1 MSSRRGRREVVRK
14 KAAVLVII
22 LVLITLSVLGERYL
36 NRSADSNT
44 YSGTIEG
51 TEIPV
56 QAELGGRIVELL
68 VSECQVIKTG
78 DVIAK
83 LDDSQAKISLD
94 IAKIQQT
101 QAQAKLNDLLGGARV
116 EEIRRLEQVV
126 SQAKANMAT
135 LEPNLKFEE
144 DNLVNNQKLYESGA
158 ISKQVVDA
166 QQNKIDTLKAQ
177 YLSAQASV
185 NVAQASLDQAQAGY
199 TQPTIQ
205 AQKAAVDIAAQS
217 IKTAELGLSKLI
229 IKSPVSGQV
238 LYQNVELGQV
248 VNPGTSLVTIL
259 DPNDLWIKIY
269 IPGAKLSQIKMGGT
283 VAIAADSYPD
293 KTFKGQIQYISNQSE
308 FTPKNVQ
315 TKEERTTTVYA
326 VKITITEGK
335 DQLKAGMPADV
346 TLE

>member
-1 MSSRRGRREVVRK
+1 MRK
-14 KAAVLVII
+14 KAAVVAIV
-22 LVLITLSVLGERYL
+22 LVLITLSVLGEQYF

-56 QAELGGRIVELL
+56 QPEFGGRIVELL
-68 VSECQVIKTG
+68 VSEGQVIKTG
-78 DVIAK
+78 DIIAK

-94 IAKIQQT
+94 VAKIQQT

-116 EEIRRLEQVV
+116 EEIRRLENVV
-126 SQAKANMAT
+126 TQAKANLSA

-144 DNLVNNQKLYESGA
+144 DNLANNQKLYESGA
-158 ISKQVVDA
+158 ISKQDMDA
-166 QQNKIDTLKAQ
+166 QQNKIATLKAQ
-177 YLSAQASV
+177 YESVQASV
-185 NVAQASLDQAQAGY
+185 NVAQASLDQALAGY

-217 IKTAELGLSKLI
+217 VKTAELGLGKLTI
-229 IKSPVSGQV
+229 NSPASGQV
-238 LYQNVELGQV
+238 LYQNVESGQV
-248 VNPGTSLVTIL
+248 VNSGTTLATIL
-259 DPNDLWIKIY
+259 DPNNLWIKIY
-269 IPGAKLSQIKMGGT
+269 IPGAKLSQIQMGGM
-283 VAIAADSYPD
+283 VSILADAYPD
-293 KTFKGQIQYISNQSE
+293 RTFKGQIQFISNQAE

-335 DQLKAGMPADV
+335 DELKAGMPADV